1 MKKPFH
7 KRSSTHEGGRGGGD
21 GDWSA
26 GSMCGNRQHQDQ
38 PQQQHPTQSSV
49 RDDSTVNSGGG
60 GGAWSVDGSISVTER
75 IMNRMKLNL
84 PSFGN
89 IHFKNNHHPPRRS
102 GSFGAHNNNDDISS
116 MGSTGGGGGS
126 DRRSGSGRFSV
137 GRMRR
142 KRFRSHSKGRRG
154 SSSTSASVLT
164 NSYNEGLAL
173 RGRTGRRG
181 LNNSGRGTNNADDD
195 STASSPSPVEYSLAE
210 LRSMHEEYLINV
222 MKHAGVP
229 SEDITNAIHQAS
241 SSASG
246 GNTTLSQEEIA
257 RRTKNA
263 LVALFVNSG
272 CVKLV
277 LENTTTPKERNEPL
291 HMTSSEQQT
300 ATSNYGTTLLS
311 SSATTASAKSN
322 DSKRKSKLEKIAELK
337 VENGNVRA
345 ENKSLKKLVKKLLGQ
360 LAVAIEERDSSKQPP
375 QYQQSETS
383 FLQEANNAVRSR
395 PSLQGS
401 VASDTFQRLSLRSV
415 EKTVEG
421 SNDTPPTRAASEGDA
436 ITSTDSARSSRRK
449 SISSTE
455 TASPSSSA
463 AKTISQ
469 LKQQLKKEK
478 GAHEDTK
485 FRLKTEIDI
494 LTNEVNG
501 LQRELGHSLESLD
514 DANEQSREYKES
526 MNSLKRE
533 LRHATKKVKELCAEA
548 EARDRLIETFSS
560 ILLKRIDDSSSG
572 EEGGTV
578 SLDESEVKMVEKLVL
593 EQKGDSSDVPQ
604 QECVPTL
611 E

>member
-26 GSMCGNRQHQDQ
+26 GSMCDNRQHQVQ
-38 PQQQHPTQSSV
+38 PQQQQHPTPSV

-142 KRFRSHSKGRRG
+142 KSDSKHNPFDFDRSYEDLGGDSVGSAGSRRRRSSSFSKMMAKAKGFRSHSKGRRG

-291 HMTSSEQQT
+291 SMTSSEQQT

-485 FRLKTEIDI
+485 FRLK
-494 LTNEVNG
+494 VS
-501 LQRELGHSLESLD
+501 SLLLS
-514 DANEQSREYKES
+514 SRC
-526 MNSLKRE
+526 
-533 LRHATKKVKELCAEA
+533 LC
-548 EARDRLIETFSS
+548 FWH
-560 ILLKRIDDSSSG
+560 
-572 EEGGTV
+572 
-578 SLDESEVKMVEKLVL
+578 
-593 EQKGDSSDVPQ
+593 
-604 QECVPTL
+604 
-611 E
+611 